1 MSKKLM
7 ALVFSFGL
15 VCSTMNADVID
26 QAGQVDVLTQEEAV
40 LVEALVEQIKENVK
54 EMEEAGLTEQ
64 EIVEH
69 VATEIQEIAAHGFA
83 GLRNKEKGI
92 YFVAGVGATLA
103 VAAVVFAV
111 KKFFFDKAED
121 SKSENDSPEKP
132 GDKKPSEDAK

>member
-15 VCSTMNADVID
+15 VCSVVNADTID
-26 QAGQVDVLTQEEAV
+26 QADVLTQEEVV

-54 EMEEAGLTEQ
+54 EMEDAGLTEQ
-64 EIVEH
+64 EIVEQ
-69 VATEIQEIAAHGFA
+69 VTSDVQEIAAHGFA

-92 YFVAGVGATLA
+92 YFVAGAGATLA
-103 VAAVVFAV
+103 VAAVVFLV

-121 SKSENDSPEKP
+121 DKS
-132 GDKKPSEDAK
+132 GDKSGDKPADKPSDEAK